1 MTSQKNTN
9 SKYKTMNQLFYS
21 YKIYDD
27 KILLP
32 KDEAHHCL
40 RVLRK
45 QSGDTIMVVD
55 GKGNYYKT
63 LIETED
69 LHDCQLKIIDCREKF
84 GYKNHYIHIAMAPPK
99 NHSRV
104 EWFVEKAVEIGI
116 QEISFILTEN
126 SERRNI
132 KIRRIQKRAI
142 SSMKQ
147 SLKAYLPAINEM
159 VSMIGFLTNCTNK
172 ERYIGHLDTT
182 NKNLLFHKAIPK
194 SNYCVLIGPEGGYSS
209 DEIKEAQ
216 KYEFQSI
223 SLGDSRLRTE
233 TASIAACH
241 ILNIINEE

>member
-1 MTSQKNTN
+1 M
-9 SKYKTMNQLFYS
+9 
-21 YKIYDD
+21 
-27 KILLP
+27 
-32 KDEAHHCL
+32 
-40 RVLRK
+40 
-45 QSGDTIMVVD
+45 
-55 GKGNYYKT
+55 
-63 LIETED
+63 
-69 LHDCQLKIIDCREKF
+69 
-84 GYKNHYIHIAMAPPK
+84 
-99 NHSRV
+99 

-126 SERRNI
+126 SERKNI

-159 VSMIGFLTNCTNK
+159 VSMIDFLTNCTNK
-172 ERYIGHLDTT
+172 ERYIGHLDST

-194 SNYCVLIGPEGGYSS
+194 RNYCVLIGPEGGYSS
-209 DEIKEAQ
+209 DEVEEAQ

-233 TASIAACH
+233 TAGIAACH